1 VWRWYAGV
9 NDPQAI
15 AFLAVGSNVQPALNV
30 PAALELLAGNPE
42 VTLTG
47 ISTFYRTP
55 ALPGPEL
62 SPGEE
67 ARPTLPSPEL
77 RPAET
82 DGAGQR
88 GDPDFLNGVLEIR
101 TTLSP
106 HKLNDVLQKVEEKL
120 GRVRSADRYAPRTMD
135 MDLLL
140 YAPGS
145 EVNGEHPWVPVR
157 PGGACDHPDVRT
169 RSFVALPLLE
179 LAPDLLLPPDGTSLR
194 TVAEGFGGS
203 CGIPEAR
210 FTEALRSRFL
220 TF

>member
-1 VWRWYAGV
+1 MWRWYAGV
-9 NDPQAI
+9 DDPQAM
-15 AFLAVGSNVQPALNV
+15 AFLAVGSNVEPALNV
-30 PAALELLAGNPE
+30 PAALELLAGTPG

-62 SPGEE
+62 SPV
-67 ARPTLPSPEL
+67 
-77 RPAET
+77 ET
-82 DGAGQR
+82 AGAGQR

-106 HKLNDVLQKVEEKL
+106 HKLNAVLQKVEEKL

-145 EVNGEHPWVPVR
+145 EVNDAHPWLPVR
-157 PGGACDHPDVRT
+157 PGGACEHPDVRT

-179 LAPDLLLPPDGTSLR
+179 LAPDLLLPPDDTSLR